1 MNLMDYAYT
10 VTFVLLGAA
19 VLLAL
24 YRLLRGPSVMD
35 RLVCLNTIS
44 VLLVSFIA
52 VEVALRGDPA
62 YIGVVITFALLGF
75 VGSLTAARFA
85 ERRAH
90 DRG

>member
-1 MNLMDYAYT
+1 MNMLDYAYT
-10 VTFVLLGAA
+10 ATFALLGAG
-19 VLLAL
+19 VLLTM
-24 YRLLRGPSVMD
+24 YRLVRGPSVMD
-35 RLVCLNTIS
+35 RIVCLNTTS

-52 VEVALRGDPA
+52 VEVALRGDTA

>member
-1 MNLMDYAYT
+1 MNILDYAYAA
-10 VTFVLLGAA
+10 TFVLLGGA
-19 VLLAL
+19 VLLAM
-24 YRLLRGPSVMD
+24 YRLVRGPSVMD
-35 RLVCLNTIS
+35 RIVCLNTTS
-44 VLLVSFIA
+44 VLLISFIA

-62 YIGVVITFALLGF
+62 YIGLVITFALLGF

>member
-1 MNLMDYAYT
+1 MNILDYSYAA
-10 VTFVLLGAA
+10 TFVLLGGA
-19 VLLAL
+19 VLLTM
-24 YRLLRGPSVMD
+24 YRLVRGPSVMD
-35 RLVCLNTIS
+35 RIVCLNTTS
-44 VLLVSFIA
+44 VLLISFIA

-62 YIGVVITFALLGF
+62 YIGLVITLALLGF

>member
-1 MNLMDYAYT
+1 MNILDYAYT
-10 VTFVLLGAA
+10 ATFALLGAG
-19 VLLAL
+19 VLLTM
-24 YRLLRGPSVMD
+24 YRLVRGPSVMD
-35 RLVCLNTIS
+35 RIVCLNTTS

-52 VEVALRGDPA
+52 VEVALRGDTA

>member
-1 MNLMDYAYT
+1 MNVLDYAYT
-10 VTFVLLGAA
+10 VTFVLLGAG
-19 VLLAL
+19 VLLTV
-24 YRLLRGPSVMD
+24 YRLVRGPSVMD
-35 RLVCLNTIS
+35 RIVCLNATS
-44 VLLVSFIA
+44 VLLISFIA